1 MTQCVLFGAGAIGRL
16 PRLLDRV
23 GARRLL
29 LVTGRSSFDRC
40 GAADALRLALR
51 GREVTGRFCEF
62 SENPKIEDVVR
73 GIELFRAA
81 PPDAVVAVGGGSA
94 LDMAKLVNVLSQQHA
109 DPIDVVLGRTPIRS
123 SGGPLVA
130 VPTTS
135 GSGSEATHFA
145 VVYVDRAK
153 YSVAA
158 PALRPVAAVVDP
170 ALTASLSPALTAVT
184 GMDAFSQAVESFWSV
199 NSTAESKR
207 LARRAIV
214 LVLQHLPA
222 AVHAPTP
229 AARRGMC
236 KAAHLAGRA
245 IDVTKTTG
253 AHAMSYPLTSYF
265 GVPHGHAV
273 AITLGQW
280 LLYNSKVADR
290 DVVDPRGAAY
300 VRETIGELSR
310 LLGSP
315 DAAEAAARIEDLTAS
330 VGLATRLCR
339 LGISRA
345 DALDVVVPN
354 VNVERLGNNPR
365 AMDIAGLRT
374 LIDAVA

>member
-1 MTQCVLFGAGAIGRL
+1 MKPCVIFGAGAVSRL
-16 PRLLDRV
+16 PRLLGRL
-23 GARRLL
+23 GARRVL

-40 GAADALRLALR
+40 GAADALSPALH
-51 GREVTGRFCEF
+51 GRDVTARFCEF
-62 SENPKIEDVVR
+62 SENPKIEDVLR
-73 GIELFRAA
+73 GIEVFRAA

-94 LDMAKLVNVLSQQHA
+94 LDMAKLVNVLSQQDA
-109 DPIDVVLGRTPIRS
+109 DPIEIVLGLAPIRKP
-123 SGGPLVA
+123 GRPLIA

-158 PALRPVAAVVDP
+158 PALRPDGAVVDP

-199 NSTAESKR
+199 NSTAESKG

-229 AARRGMC
+229 AARRGMS

-273 AITLGQW
+273 AITLGRW
-280 LLYNSKVADR
+280 LLYNSQTTDE
-290 DVVDPRGAAY
+290 DVVDPRGAQY
-300 VRETIGELSR
+300 VRATIAELVR
-310 LLGSP
+310 MIGCP
-315 DAAEAAARIEDLTAS
+315 DPHSASSRIEDLAAS
-330 VGLATRLCR
+330 VGLVTRLGA
-339 LGISRA
+339 LGITA
-345 DALDVVVPN
+345 AEALEIIVPN
-354 VNVERLGNNPR
+354 VNVERIVNNPR
-365 AMDIAGLRT
+365 AMDTAGLRR
-374 LIDAVA
+374 LVEAVC

>member
-1 MTQCVLFGAGAIGRL
+1 MKQCVLFGSGAVSRL
-16 PRLLDRV
+16 PRLLDRL
-23 GARRLL
+23 GARRLF
-29 LVTGRSSFDRC
+29 LVTGRSSFERC
-40 GAADALRLALR
+40 GAAGALAVALR

-62 SENPKIEDVVR
+62 SENPKFEDVLR

-81 PPDAVVAVGGGSA
+81 PPDAVVAVGGGSP
-94 LDMAKLVNVLSQQHA
+94 LDMAKLVKGLAGQDA
-109 DPIDVVLGRTPIRS
+109 DPMAVVLGRAPVARP
-123 SGGPLVA
+123 GCPLVA

-153 YSVAA
+153 YSVASA
-158 PALRPVAAVVDP
+158 GLRPDAAVVDP

-199 NSTAESKR
+199 NSTAESKA

-214 LVLQHLPA
+214 LILQHLPA
-222 AVHAPTP
+222 AVHTPTMG
-229 AARRGMC
+229 ARRGMS

-280 LLYNSKVADR
+280 LVYNSQTTDE
-290 DVVDPRGAAY
+290 DVVDSRGAQY
-300 VRETIGELSR
+300 VRAAIAELVSLMGCADAPAASR
-310 LLGSP
+310 
-315 DAAEAAARIEDLTAS
+315 RIEALVAS
-330 VGLATRLCR
+330 VGLETRLGA
-339 LGISRA
+339 LGITA
-345 DALDVVVPN
+345 AKALEVVVPN
-354 VNVERLGNNPR
+354 VNAERIVNNPR
-365 AMDIAGLRT
+365 AISTAGLSR
-374 LIDAVA
+374 LLQAAC